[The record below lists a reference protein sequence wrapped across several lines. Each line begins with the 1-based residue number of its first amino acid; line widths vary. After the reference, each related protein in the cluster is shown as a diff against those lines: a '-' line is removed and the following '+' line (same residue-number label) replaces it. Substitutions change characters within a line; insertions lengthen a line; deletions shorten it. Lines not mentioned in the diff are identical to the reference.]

1 MLKKFLDLGE
11 QPLANSY
18 LKKSQLKKRE
28 KKIKLEIVFN
38 EKNYLVSIK
47 KKVSKFLMFNADYP
61 YRSSQSSTMIKSFR
75 DISNEIKKKFNPKF
89 IIEIGSNDGTFLKNF
104 KKNKIIGIEP
114 CKNVAKI
121 TKKIGYKTIDK
132 YWTIKLAKILIK
144 EKKADIIYSANTLS
158 HIENLDETFNAINIA
173 LKHDGVL
180 ILEGP
185 ALLPC
190 IKFNIYDQFY
200 CEHIYVFSTIYL
212 KQILKK
218 YDFEIFDLK
227 NLSTHGGST
236 RYFIKKKINK
246 RIKIYNSVN
255 KEINK
260 EITFGLSKFSTY
272 KKFAKNVKKSK
283 LRLISILKQLKS
295 SKKKVI
301 GYGATAKS
309 CTVLN
314 YCKINSKQ
322 INYFYDTT
330 PNKINKFLPGS
341 KIFIKKYKKLRKKD
355 ADIVFLGA
363 WNFKKEILNKEK
375 LFLREGGKF
384 LTHIPNVKLFSK

>member
-18 LKKSQLKKRE
+18 LKKSKLKKKE

-38 EKNYLVSIK
+38 DKNYLVSIK
-47 KKVSKFLMFNADYP
+47 KKVSKFLMFNDDYP

-200 CEHIYVFSTIYL
+200 CEHIYVFSTISL

-236 RYFIKKKINK
+236 RYFIKKRINK
-246 RIKIYNSVN
+246 KIKIYNSVN

-272 KKFAKNVKKSK
+272 KKFAKNVKKSRLK
-283 LRLISILKQLKS
+283 LISILKQLKS

>member
-18 LKKSQLKKRE
+18 LKKSQLKKKE

-38 EKNYLVSIK
+38 DKNYLVSIK
-47 KKVSKFLMFNADYP
+47 KKVSKFLMFNDDYP

-173 LKHDGVL
+173 LMHDGVL

-200 CEHIYVFSTIYL
+200 CEHIYVFSTISL

-236 RYFIKKKINK
+236 RYFIKKRINK
-246 RIKIYNSVN
+246 KIKIYNSVN

-272 KKFAKNVKKSK
+272 KKFAKNVKKSRLK
-283 LRLISILKQLKS
+283 LISILKQLKS

>member
-18 LKKSQLKKRE
+18 LKKSQLKKKE

-38 EKNYLVSIK
+38 DKNYLVSIK
-47 KKVSKFLMFNADYP
+47 KKVSKFLMFNDDYP

-104 KKNKIIGIEP
+104 KKSKIIGIEP

-200 CEHIYVFSTIYL
+200 CEHIYVFSTISL

-236 RYFIKKKINK
+236 RYFIKKRINK
-246 RIKIYNSVN
+246 KIKIYNSVN

-272 KKFAKNVKKSK
+272 KKFAKNVKKSRLK
-283 LRLISILKQLKS
+283 LISILKQLKS

>member
-18 LKKSQLKKRE
+18 LKKSQLKKKE

-38 EKNYLVSIK
+38 DKNYLVSIK
-47 KKVSKFLMFNADYP
+47 KKVSKFLMFNDDYP

-104 KKNKIIGIEP
+104 KKSKIIGIEP

-200 CEHIYVFSTIYL
+200 CEHIYVFSTISL

-246 RIKIYNSVN
+246 KIKIYNSVN

-272 KKFAKNVKKSK
+272 KKFAKNVKKSRLK
-283 LRLISILKQLKS
+283 LISILKQLKS

>member
-18 LKKSQLKKRE
+18 LKKSQLKKKE

-38 EKNYLVSIK
+38 DKNYLVSIK
-47 KKVSKFLMFNADYP
+47 KKVSKFLMFNDDYP

-185 ALLPC
+185 ALLPS

-200 CEHIYVFSTIYL
+200 CEHIYVFSTISL

-236 RYFIKKKINK
+236 RYFIKKRINK
-246 RIKIYNSVN
+246 KIKIYNSVN

-272 KKFAKNVKKSK
+272 KKFAKNVKKSRLK
-283 LRLISILKQLKS
+283 LISILKQLKS

-322 INYFYDTT
+322 IDYFYDTT

>member
-1 MLKKFLDLGE
+1 MLVII
-11 QPLANSY
+11 S
-18 LKKSQLKKRE
+18 
-28 KKIKLEIVFN
+28 KL
-38 EKNYLVSIK
+38 
-47 KKVSKFLMFNADYP
+47 SKFLMFNADYP

-190 IKFNIYDQFY
+190 II
-200 CEHIYVFSTIYL
+200 
-212 KQILKK
+212 
-218 YDFEIFDLK
+218 
-227 NLSTHGGST
+227 
-236 RYFIKKKINK
+236 
-246 RIKIYNSVN
+246 
-255 KEINK
+255 
-260 EITFGLSKFSTY
+260 
-272 KKFAKNVKKSK
+272 
-283 LRLISILKQLKS
+283 
-295 SKKKVI
+295 
-301 GYGATAKS
+301 
-309 CTVLN
+309 
-314 YCKINSKQ
+314 
-322 INYFYDTT
+322 
-330 PNKINKFLPGS
+330 
-341 KIFIKKYKKLRKKD
+341 
-355 ADIVFLGA
+355 
-363 WNFKKEILNKEK
+363 
-375 LFLREGGKF
+375 
-384 LTHIPNVKLFSK
+384 

>member
-18 LKKSQLKKRE
+18 LKKSQLKKKE

-38 EKNYLVSIK
+38 DKNYLVSIK
-47 KKVSKFLMFNADYP
+47 KKVSKFLMFNDDYP

-200 CEHIYVFSTIYL
+200 CEHIYVFSTISL

-236 RYFIKKKINK
+236 RYFIKKRINK
-246 RIKIYNSVN
+246 KIKIYNSVN

-272 KKFAKNVKKSK
+272 KKFAKNVKKSRLK
-283 LRLISILKQLKS
+283 LISILKQLKS

-322 INYFYDTT
+322 IDYFYDTT